1 MKNVTDLDWV
11 RYEESFWIKYEENFI
26 KESFGWNI
34 WTADFKFIYWPIMYL
49 ILSDNFAG
57 RF

>member
-26 KESFGWNI
+26 KESFWLE
-34 WTADFKFIYWPIMYL
+34 YL
-49 ILSDNFAG
+49 DSCL
-57 RF
+57 